1 MMRLRTA
8 PLVLLLVGAIAQA
21 QDKGDH
27 IFNTLDN
34 ATFGDPRATLRDF
47 LRSQHIGRR
56 KPIQNF
62 CVVAYQDYGGNEK
75 RAWVHWPEGHKLILW
90 TGGAA
95 PLARSRRIIDLTK
108 DVVASDADVNSSTY
122 LVTQAWADQVIA
134 DCATRGVP
142 YQVRP

>member
-1 MMRLRTA
+1 M
-8 PLVLLLVGAIAQA
+8 LLAGAFAQA

-27 IFNTLDN
+27 TFNTRDD
-34 ATFGDPRATLRDF
+34 ATFGDATAALREF

-56 KPIQNF
+56 KPTQNF
-62 CVVAYQDYGGNEK
+62 CVVAYENSGGNEK

-90 TGGAA
+90 SGGSA

-108 DVVASDADVNSSTY
+108 DVVASDADVNGSTY

-134 DCATRGVP
+134 DCAARGVP
-142 YQVRP
+142 YQIRP